1 MMKREQHTNKLDYIC
16 ATSGC
21 DELAD
26 EIGAVCQSCESSYQQ
41 VVSCPLTKLLDPL
54 LGYSDAQESPE
65 QAQSRKGRAHR
76 GFCQYH
82 RKIMYRTAVHP
93 SSNVAFLTENGRATQ
108 ESMVKDACLFMAAV
122 VNEMCLV
129 SRKLGIR
136 TQQGFLLDTWKHFE
150 QMTGLPDWRIKQ
162 CHKWVQKRGWL
173 SSKQPRES
181 YTGKDNIQKWR
192 GLASIKRV
200 ELKYFEDLGILDKFL
215 DVQKK
220 AKSRLKKQSTEWKMP
235 IKYILTPITLLRRR
249 RKEAAERKAAANA
262 QPDFAFGFDS
272 NPPPIPI

>member
-1 MMKREQHTNKLDYIC
+1 MSYEQHPSKLDYIC

-21 DELAD
+21 DEMAD
-26 EIGAVCQSCESSYQQ
+26 IPGGICHSCETSYQE
-41 VVSCPLTKLLDPL
+41 VVNCPLTKLLDPL
-54 LGYSDAQESPE
+54 LGHSDPQEPPE
-65 QAQSRKGRAHR
+65 KAQSRKTRAHR

-82 RKIMYRTAVHP
+82 RKIMYRTAVYP

-129 SRKLGIR
+129 SRKVGIR
-136 TQQGFLLDTWKHFE
+136 TQQGFLLHTWKHFE
-150 QMTGLPDWRIKQ
+150 QLTGLPDWRIKQ
-162 CHKWVQKRGWL
+162 CFKWVQKRGWL

-181 YTGKDNIQKWR
+181 YTGKDNLQKWR
-192 GLASIKRV
+192 GLASVKRV
-200 ELKYFEDLGILDKFL
+200 ELKYFEDLGILNKFQ
-215 DVQKK
+215 DAQQK
-220 AKSRLKKQSTEWKMP
+220 AKSRLKKQSTDWKMP

-249 RKEAAERKAAANA
+249 RKEAVVRKASVNA
-262 QPDFAFGFDS
+262 KPVIATGLDS